1 MGIFA
6 GKSSSKW
13 RKRAAAGEDLASE
26 ARGVAKA
33 RKETAPSG
41 EAASMK
47 KGFIGKSIEK
57 LRKKKEQD
65 RRRNAR
71 NRGMEATE
79 PCEESP
85 WHAKTVRVSS
95 ETIHEGSKGFVSSV
109 SRYPS
114 TDKYRL
120 QLREETDADK
130 TRMILVDSD
139 EVVLEDDRWL
149 EPKPMLL
156 DYRKCTLERR
166 LQLADQMAIS
176 AVEKVRSDTKL
187 PKPWQNN
194 GKTFAKP

>member
-1 MGIFA
+1 
-6 GKSSSKW
+6 
-13 RKRAAAGEDLASE
+13 
-26 ARGVAKA
+26 
-33 RKETAPSG
+33 
-41 EAASMK
+41 MK

-57 LRKKKEQD
+57 FKKRKEH
-65 RRRNAR
+65 
-71 NRGMEATE
+71 NRLHKQQKRGKEATE

-85 WHAKTVRVSS
+85 WHGKTVRVSS
-95 ETIHEGSKGFVSSV
+95 ETLHEGSKGFVSSV

-120 QLREETDADK
+120 QLREETVADK

-139 EVVLEDDRWL
+139 DVVLEDDRWL

-176 AVEKVRSDTKL
+176 AVESVRSDTKL
-187 PKPWQNN
+187 LKPWP
-194 GKTFAKP
+194 KTMAKPSQNHY